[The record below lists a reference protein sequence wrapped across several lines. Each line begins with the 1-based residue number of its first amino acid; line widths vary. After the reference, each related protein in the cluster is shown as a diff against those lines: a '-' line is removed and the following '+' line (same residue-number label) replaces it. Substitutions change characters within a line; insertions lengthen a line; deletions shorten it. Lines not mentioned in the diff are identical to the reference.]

1 MSSGL
6 IDNLMEKARKAPPS
20 IVFPESDQEK
30 VLKAACSVR
39 DLRIGTP
46 VLIGNRETIGEAA
59 GKLELTLDGIGIVD
73 NSDEETIDR
82 LVGKYLAISDQ
93 YSEKFLR
100 RKMRDPQNCAAIM
113 VRCGEAD
120 CMASGINH
128 TTGEVILCSQMLI
141 GMKEGISTISSMGI
155 MEVPG
160 FEGSQGNL
168 IAISDCAVCV
178 DPTPEERADIAIASA
193 DTVKNLLGW
202 EPRVALLSF
211 STKGSTEHPRVEEI
225 LQTLKIVRERRPDIL
240 IDGDLQLDA
249 AIAPDVAAKKVKGE
263 SPVAGKANVLIFPD
277 LEAGN
282 IGVKLVQRFAKA
294 VAHGPFLQGFAKTVT
309 DFSRSAPLEEMLG
322 AISIAAVQAGRE
334 KPQ

>member
-1 MSSGL
+1 MSNGL
-6 IDNLMEKARKAPPS
+6 IDHLMDMARKAPPS

-30 VLKAACSVR
+30 ILKAACRVR
-39 DLRIGTP
+39 DLRIGSP
-46 VLIGNRETIGEAA
+46 VLVGNRETIGEALE
-59 GKLELTLDGIGIVD
+59 KLNLTLEGISIVD
-73 NSDEETIDR
+73 NAEEETIDR
-82 LVGKYLAISDQ
+82 LVGKYLSISGQ

-100 RKMRDPQNCAAIM
+100 RKMQDPQNCAAIM
-113 VRCGEAD
+113 VRCDEAD
-120 CMASGINH
+120 CLASGINH

-160 FEGSQGNL
+160 FEGSEGNL

-249 AIAPDVAAKKVKGE
+249 AIVPEVAAKKVKGE
-263 SPVAGKANVLIFPD
+263 SPVAGKANVLVFPD

-282 IGVKLVQRFAKA
+282 IGVKLVQRFAKGI
-294 VAHGPFLQGFAKTVT
+294 AHGPFLQGFAKTVT

-334 KPQ
+334 KSK

>member
-1 MSSGL
+1 MSSEF
-6 IDNLMEKARKAPPS
+6 IDNLMERAKKSPPS

-30 VLKAACSVR
+30 VLQAVCSVR
-39 DLRIGTP
+39 DMRIGIP
-46 VLIGNRETIGEAA
+46 VLVGNHETAADMA
-59 GKLELTLDGIGIVD
+59 GKLGLDLEGIEIVD
-73 NSDEETIDR
+73 NNDEATIDR
-82 LVGKYLAISDQ
+82 LAGKYMEISDQ

-100 RKMRDPQNCAAIM
+100 RKIRDSQNCAAIM

-120 CMASGINH
+120 CMASGIDH

-141 GMKEGISTISSMGI
+141 GMKEGISTISSIGI

-322 AISIAAVQAGRE
+322 AITIAAVQAGKE
-334 KPQ
+334 KSQ

>member
-1 MSSGL
+1 MSSEF
-6 IDNLMEKARKAPPS
+6 INNLMERVKKAPPS
-20 IVFPESDQEK
+20 IVFPESDQQK
-30 VLKAACSVR
+30 VLQAVCSVR
-39 DLRIGTP
+39 DLHIGRP
-46 VLIGNRETIGEAA
+46 ILIGSPQLVAQSAQKIG
-59 GKLELTLDGIGIVD
+59 LDLDGIEIVD
-73 NSDEETIDR
+73 NTDEKTIDR
-82 LVGKYLAISDQ
+82 FIEKYLETSTQ

-100 RKMRDPQNCAAIM
+100 RKSRDPQNCAAIM

-128 TTGEVILCSQMLI
+128 TTGEVILCSQTLI
-141 GMKEGISTISSMGI
+141 GLKEGISTISSIGI

-160 FEGSQGNL
+160 FEGSEGNM
-168 IAISDCAVCV
+168 IAIADCAVCV

-193 DTVKNLLGW
+193 DTVRNMLGW

-211 STKGSTEHPRVEEI
+211 STKGSTEHPRVDEI
-225 LQTLKIVRERRPDIL
+225 LKTLEIVRQRRPDIL

-249 AIAPDVAAKKVKGE
+249 AIAADVAAKKVKGD

-294 VAHGPFLQGFAKTVT
+294 VAHGPFLQGFEKTVT
-309 DFSRSAPLEEMLG
+309 DFSRSAPVEEMLG
-322 AISIAAVQAGRE
+322 AITIAAVQAGRE
-334 KPQ
+334 SS